1 MKSSNQAA
9 TVAPE
14 ARLSRRFKALLFA
27 LVAIPA
33 SLLSVYVY
41 AASTT
46 PYTMAQ
52 VATHNTAADCWT
64 VISGQVY
71 NVTALVKTHTGGAG
85 TITPNCGKD
94 GTANYNGQ
102 HGGKANILTI
112 MNSNYQI
119 GVLSTA
125 TAPGAPTSVTATA
138 GNLQAVITWA
148 APASNGGSPI
158 TLYTATSTPGGLTCT
173 STGALTC
180 TVTGLTAGGTYTFT
194 VTATNANGTSSPSVP
209 SSSILIL
216 GTPSPP
222 ASVTATRG
230 DSQITATWS
239 AAAANGSTITGY
251 TATATPGGKLCTTA
265 NAATLTCTITGLTNG
280 TAYTVS
286 VVALSGNGNSASSS
300 PSNSVTPA
308 GLPTAPTGVVGQ
320 RGDSS
325 VLVSWA
331 ASSGNGDPVTNYTVT
346 STPGS
351 KTCSSSGL
359 LCTVTGLTNGTA
371 YTFKVVATNGVGSSA
386 ASAASAAVTPIAGP
400 GAPTNVTAVAANG
413 QATVSWLAPASN
425 GGSVISSYVVT
436 SSPEA
441 HTCQTSGALS
451 CTVLGLTNGT
461 AYTFTV
467 TATNAS
473 SNSLPSAPSAAVTP
487 AGPPSA
493 PTEVTAS
500 AGDASAVIS
509 WLAPADNGSPI
520 TSYVVTAS
528 PGGLVCNSTTTVC
541 TLSGLTNGVSYTFS
555 VVAKN
560 AVGSSTASVAS
571 NAITPRPDVLPV
583 YSLTDISSHNTANN
597 CWTAILGNVYDLNFG
612 PWLNSLSP
620 TGRAK
625 ALNNLCG
632 RVGTAYW
639 SANYSDFDPA
649 VVLEAGHLATFDL
662 STITDRV
669 RKAEVMY
676 GTNTCWVAYAAA
688 VYDLSMLVQQ
698 QTGDSLTAAKALCKT
713 QPTLEAMV
721 LAYEKLNIRFS
732 DLNTYKIATYV
743 EPFKIRLAEVE
754 KHLLQTDCWTLIGGN
769 VYDLTEYL
777 QTQGNKAALTVSVC
791 GKNATKY
798 WGKKSITPIKRYVL
812 GPLLGTASAPTTV
825 KPKTWK
831 LYTLREIKKHST
843 SSNCWTIVNGNVF
856 RITSWLSGRSDKAS
870 LVQGLCG
877 KTGSKTFNSRI
888 KGNADKVWSAFKV
901 GKQNKNAPS
910 NDGSTGGG
918 GGGTKGGSL
927 EITWS
932 MSDVKRHNK
941 PSDCW
946 TVVNGAVYSMTAY
959 IKAHPGGAAS
969 IIGMCGID
977 ATKAYMAVHAN
988 SPGAARDL
996 KDTRIGKLG

>member
-1 MKSSNQAA
+1 MKTSTQAGTA
-9 TVAPE
+9 QNN
-14 ARLSRRFKALLFA
+14 ARLPLRFKALLFG
-27 LVAIPA
+27 LIAIPA
-33 SLLSVYVY
+33 SLYSMYVY

-52 VATHNTAADCWT
+52 VATHNKPTDCWT

-71 NVTALVKTHTGGAG
+71 NVTPLVTTHSGGAG
-85 TITPNCGKD
+85 TITTNCGKD

-102 HGGKANILTI
+102 HGGKASILTT
-112 MNSNYQI
+112 MNSMYQI

-138 GNLQAVITWA
+138 GNLQAVVTWA
-148 APASNGGSPI
+148 APANNGGSAI
-158 TLYTATSTPGGLTCT
+158 TLYTVTSAPEAKTCT

-180 TVTGLTAGGTYTFT
+180 TVTGLTAGTTYTFT
-194 VTATNANGTSSPSVP
+194 VTATNANGTSAPSAASSP
-209 SSSILIL
+209 IQIL

-230 DSQITATWS
+230 DSQITASWS
-239 AAAANGSTITGY
+239 ASAANGSTISGY
-251 TATATPGGKLCTTA
+251 VATAQPGGKTCSTTGT
-265 NAATLTCTITGLTNG
+265 ATLTCTITGLTNG
-280 TAYTVS
+280 TAYAVS
-286 VVALSGNGNSASSS
+286 VVANSNNGSSASSN

-346 STPGS
+346 STPGG
-351 KTCSSSGL
+351 KICTSSGL
-359 LCTVTGLTNGTA
+359 LCTVTGLTNGVP

-400 GAPTNVTAVAANG
+400 GAPTNVTAVAGNA
-413 QATVSWLAPASN
+413 QAVVSWLAPASN

-500 AGDASAVIS
+500 AGDSSAVIS
-509 WLAPADNGSPI
+509 WLAPADNGSAI
-520 TSYVVTAS
+520 TSYVVTSS

-560 AVGSSTASVAS
+560 AVGSSIASAAS

-583 YSLTDISSHNTANN
+583 YSLTDISSHNTAQN

-612 PWLNSLSP
+612 PWLNTLSP
-620 TGRAK
+620 TARAK
-625 ALNNLCG
+625 ALSNLCG

-649 VVLEAGHLATFDL
+649 VVLELGHLATFDL
-662 STITDRV
+662 STITARV
-669 RKAEVMY
+669 RLAEVQFGGHVCWSAY
-676 GTNTCWVAYAAA
+676 GAA
-688 VYDLSMLVQQ
+688 VYDFAILKQKA
-698 QTGDSLTAAKALCKT
+698 TGDAVAALNGLCKG
-713 QPTLEAMV
+713 QPTADAML
-721 LAYEKLNIRFS
+721 LALGALDLKLS
-732 DLNTYKIATYV
+732 ELNAYKIATYV

-754 KHLLQTDCWTLIGGN
+754 KHLLQTDCWALIGGN

-777 QTQGNKAALTVSVC
+777 QTQGDKAGLTVSLC
-791 GKNATKY
+791 GKNATKF
-798 WGKKSITPIKRYVL
+798 WGKKSLTPIKRYVL
-812 GPLLGTASAPTTV
+812 GELLGTASAPATV

-843 SSNCWTIVNGNVF
+843 ASNCWTIVNGNVF
-856 RITSWLSGRSDKAS
+856 RITSWLSTRSDKAA
-870 LVQGLCG
+870 LVKGLCG
-877 KTGSKTFNSRI
+877 KTGSKTFNARI
-888 KGNADKVWSAFKV
+888 KGNADKVWSTFKV

-910 NDGSTGGG
+910 NGSS
-918 GGGTKGGSL
+918 GGTKGGSL

-932 MSDVKRHNK
+932 MADVKRHNK
-941 PSDCW
+941 SSDCW

-977 ATKAYMAVHAN
+977 ATKAYMAIHAN